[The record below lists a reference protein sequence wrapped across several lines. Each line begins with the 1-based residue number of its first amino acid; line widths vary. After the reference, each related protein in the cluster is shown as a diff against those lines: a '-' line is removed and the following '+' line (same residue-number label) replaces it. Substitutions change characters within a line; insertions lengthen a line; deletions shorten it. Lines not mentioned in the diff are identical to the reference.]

1 MSAKAGI
8 CVYRYII
15 TSAKAGIRVVIMIST
30 YLPLI
35 MYLQPT
41 DECYRMQGFVV
52 PLSMSTTAIILVF
65 SQQPIYEC

>member
-1 MSAKAGI
+1 
-8 CVYRYII
+8 
-15 TSAKAGIRVVIMIST
+15 MIST

-52 PLSMSTTAIILVF
+52 LLSLATLYEYYSKNLSFQAACNLSMSAKAGL
-65 SQQPIYEC
+65 